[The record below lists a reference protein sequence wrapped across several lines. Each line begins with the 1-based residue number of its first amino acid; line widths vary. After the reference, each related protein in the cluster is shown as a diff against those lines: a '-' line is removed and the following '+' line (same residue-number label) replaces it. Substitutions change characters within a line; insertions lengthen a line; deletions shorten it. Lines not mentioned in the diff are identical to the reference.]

1 MLGIDDLMAEII
13 LALGAALAA
22 GMGLALFGPALR
34 ERYGLPGGASG
45 ARGPAGRDERL
56 AGAAKGR
63 AVFLF
68 CVGLVMAVWG
78 LATIVVG

>member
-22 GMGLALFGPALR
+22 GMGLALFGPVLR

-63 AVFLF
+63 ARPSFMPSSALRP
-68 CVGLVMAVWG
+68 G
-78 LATIVVG
+78 TRK